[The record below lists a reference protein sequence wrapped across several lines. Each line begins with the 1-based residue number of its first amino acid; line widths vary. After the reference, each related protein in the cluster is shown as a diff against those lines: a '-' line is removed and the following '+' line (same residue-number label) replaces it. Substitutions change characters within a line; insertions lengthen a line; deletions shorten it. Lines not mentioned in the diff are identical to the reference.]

1 MSRLP
6 PALAP
11 WAEPLAPF
19 ARDLALALGD
29 WARRIAPAI
38 GPMAG
43 VQAGRGEPDGVSG
56 LSRRG
61 HYERLLLTEWL
72 LAEELPLEFTRRA
85 AAGEHLFL
93 QRAHREK
100 AAGRRSIAIFDAG
113 PEQLGAPRI
122 AQLAVLVVLSA
133 RAESAGIAF
142 DWGIAQDS
150 AGGLASGFS
159 ADRAR
164 RFLEC
169 RTDQPATPSLLDAW
183 IKALPELTGGDELWL
198 VGGSGLVRWD
208 GWPGASRLLIDDVPD
223 PAVRQV
229 RLSLGTRA
237 AGRRELSLDLPP
249 RDDCKRLLRDPFRSA
264 RPEPSRLPG
273 RVLPEAGIVFA
284 PTGRRL
290 AVRVSGANLL
300 DVHVPNSPRQKP
312 GKVRQVAGG
321 PGLVGIGWDRRM
333 RPVTAH
339 VGAGSIRLEG
349 RGRREGITVFGAT
362 QPAAARP
369 DERVGF
375 CAVDLSSGRTFVL
388 DAAGTLVVVESGG
401 EAASIV
407 ASGVGALQAIGQRIR
422 YVACHEKGGVLVEQ
436 TRSEW
441 ERHTLGAG
449 TGRVFLSSPFRRL
462 VVATENAH
470 LGLWTIRGERGDL
483 SRPAVAVLE
492 AGRDLRAPSGT
503 EVVGVTTSPR
513 GDPALLVLEADRR
526 RFAFLDRT
534 GFDLAFEAMGEVATV
549 AVSPSER
556 SVAYLTRR
564 GALVVHSLDHGAP
577 LLHAWGGGEC

>member
-11 WAEPLAPF
+11 WAEPLEPF

-29 WARRIAPAI
+29 WARRITPAL
-38 GPMAG
+38 GPITG
-43 VQAGRGEPDGVSG
+43 VRSGRGEPDGFSG

-72 LAEELPLEFTRRA
+72 LADELPLEFTRRA

-93 QRAHREK
+93 QRAHLEK
-100 AAGRRSIAIFDAG
+100 AVGRRSIAIFDAG
-113 PEQLGAPRI
+113 PQQLGAPRI

-133 RAESAGIAF
+133 RAESAGIGF

-150 AGGLASGFS
+150 ASGLASGFS

-164 RFLEC
+164 RFLEA
-169 RTDQPATPSLLDAW
+169 RSDQPVTPSLLDEW
-183 IKALPELTGGDELWL
+183 TRSLPELAAGDELWL
-198 VGGSGLVRWD
+198 VGGPGLVRWH

-237 AGRRELSLDLPP
+237 AGRRELLLDLPP

-264 RPEPSRLPG
+264 RAEPSRLPG

-290 AVRVSGANLL
+290 AVRVAGANLL

-312 GKVRQVAGG
+312 GRVRQVAGG
-321 PGLVGIGWDRRM
+321 PGLIGIGWDRRM

-339 VGAGSIRLEG
+339 VAAGNIRLQG
-349 RGRREGITVFGAT
+349 RGGHEGIRVFGAT

-375 CAVDLSSGRTFVL
+375 CAVDRSSGKTFVL
-388 DAAGTLVVVESGG
+388 DAAGTLLVVESGG

-407 ASGVGALQAIGQRIR
+407 ASGVGALQAFGQRVR
-422 YVACHEKGGVLVEQ
+422 YVACHATGGVLVEQ

-441 ERHTLGAG
+441 ERHTLGPG
-449 TGRVFLSSPFRRL
+449 TGRVFLSSPAHRL
-462 VVATENAH
+462 VIATEH
-470 LGLWTIRGERGDL
+470 SHRGLWTIRGERADL
-483 SRPAVAVLE
+483 SRSGVAALD
-492 AGRDLRAPSGT
+492 ASRDLRAPDGT
-503 EVVGVTTSPR
+503 EVVGVTTGPR
-513 GDPALLVLEADRR
+513 GAPALLVLEADRR
-526 RFAFLDRT
+526 RFVFLGPA
-534 GFDLAFEAMGEVATV
+534 GFELAFEAMGEVATA
-549 AVSPSER
+549 AVSPAER

-577 LLHAWGGGEC
+577 LLHAWGGGEA

>member
-29 WARRIAPAI
+29 WARRIAPAL

-93 QRAHREK
+93 ERAHREK
-100 AAGRRSIAIFDAG
+100 AAGRRSIALFDAG

-159 ADRAR
+159 PDRVR
-164 RFLEC
+164 RFLEA
-169 RTDQPATPSLLDAW
+169 RTDQPATSSLLDGW
-183 IKALPELTGGDELWL
+183 TKALPELSGGDELWL
-198 VGGSGLVRWD
+198 VGGPGLVRWG

-223 PAVRQV
+223 PAVRQL

-237 AGRRELSLDLPP
+237 SGRRELFLDLPP

-264 RPEPSRLPG
+264 RAEISRLPG
-273 RVLPEAGIVFA
+273 RVLPEGGIVFA

-333 RPVTAH
+333 RAITAH
-339 VGAGSIRLEG
+339 VGDGCVRLEG
-349 RGRREGITVFGAT
+349 RGRREGIRVFGAT

-369 DERVGF
+369 DEPVGY
-375 CAVDLSSGRTFVL
+375 CAVDRSSGKTFVL
-388 DAAGTLVVVESGG
+388 DPAGTLVVVESGG

-407 ASGVGALQAIGQRIR
+407 ASGVGALQTIGQRIR

-436 TRSEW
+436 TRANSEQ
-441 ERHTLGAG
+441 HTLGPG
-449 TGRVFLSSPFRRL
+449 TGRVFFSSPSRRL

-470 LGLWTIRGERGDL
+470 LGLWTIRGERADL
-483 SRPAVAVLE
+483 SRPAVAALE
-492 AGRDLRAPSGT
+492 TGRDLRAPSGT

-526 RFAFLDRT
+526 RFVFLDRT
-534 GFDLAFEAMGEVATV
+534 GIDLAFEALGEVATA
-549 AVSPSER
+549 AVSPAER

-577 LLHAWGGGEC
+577 LLHAWGGWEA